1 MAEQRIKKD
10 PVRQCL
16 GCSSH
21 KPKREMMRVVRLSDG
36 SVELD
41 LRGKV
46 SGRGAYVCRD
56 INCFK
61 RARKSARIDRVL
73 ECNIPDEIY
82 DCMERMIAEEGLS

>member
-1 MAEQRIKKD
+1 MAEQRIKKE

-16 GCSSH
+16 GCNSH

-61 RARKSARIDRVL
+61 KARRSARIDRAL
-73 ECNIPDEIY
+73 ECSIPDEIY
-82 DCMERMIAEEGLS
+82 DSMEKMIAEEGLS